1 MCDGATHRL
10 AGAQLARGGS
20 PPGDA
25 DRDADDQG
33 VRENAL
39 RDCAELGEGSC
50 KLSGKRLKPGT
61 CHVVATYSGDANFA
75 APRCAKKT
83 LKVTKAW

>member
-1 MCDGATHRL
+1 
-10 AGAQLARGGS
+10 
-20 PPGDA
+20 
-25 DRDADDQG
+25 
-33 VRENAL
+33 L